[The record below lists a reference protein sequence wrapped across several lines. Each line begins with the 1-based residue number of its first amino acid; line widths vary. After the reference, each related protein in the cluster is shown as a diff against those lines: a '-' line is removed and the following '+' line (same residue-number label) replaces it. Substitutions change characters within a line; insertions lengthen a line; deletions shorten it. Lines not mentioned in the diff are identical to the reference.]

1 MDRSPNVRLVGSG
14 APVLALHGL
23 GADTEQALGLLP
35 AVDELTRIAVDLPG
49 HGGTDLDPGTP
60 LSFPHF
66 ASIAADVLDR
76 AISAGRV
83 SGPVPVVGVS
93 MGAGIALTLAHSRPD
108 LVEQLVLVRPA
119 WLDETPPRH
128 LALFTLIGGLLARV
142 GPVAG
147 AATLR
152 ETEIF
157 QQIAAVSEAMAA
169 SALRQ
174 FERPQAVARARVLI
188 EMPYSRPLPHA
199 DSYAAIRV
207 PTLVL
212 AAPGDPVHPVA
223 VAEGI
228 AERIA
233 GARLQ
238 MVPRK
243 GIEPAEHDEAVRREV
258 GRALDA

>member
-1 MDRSPNVRLVGSG
+1 MATALHVTVTGSG
-14 APVLALHGL
+14 PPVLALHGL
-23 GADTEQALGLLP
+23 GADSAQALGLLP
-35 AVDELTRIAVDLPG
+35 DDQQLTRIAVDLPG
-49 HGGTDLDPGTP
+49 HGDSDLDPVAP
-60 LSFPHF
+60 LSFP
-66 ASIAADVLDR
+66 AYAAMIAGVLDE
-76 AISAGRV
+76 AIAAGRV
-83 SGPVPVVGVS
+83 AGPVSIVGVS
-93 MGAGIALTLAHSRPD
+93 MGAGIGLTLAHTRPD
-108 LVEQLVLVRPA
+108 LVAQLVLVRPA

-128 LALFTLIGGLLARV
+128 LALFPLIGGLLATV
-142 GPVAG
+142 GPTVG

-152 ETEIF
+152 DTEIL

-188 EMPYSRPLPHA
+188 EMPYSRPLPQA
-199 DSYAAIRV
+199 DSYAAITA

-228 AERIA
+228 AARIA

-238 MVPRK
+238 MVPHK
-243 GIEPAEHDEAVRREV
+243 GVDPTEHDAAVRRAV
-258 GRALDA
+258 GGAL